1 VGTETKYRQLG
12 RLVGRCPVDIGDSPR
27 NKFGQTLDLDHD
39 GGEARLVSHGEDV
52 LSMAVNRALFALG
65 VNNDLFYQLANRAA
79 IRWSLVTL
87 KNEISGTNV
96 VNLKQV
102 FLDLG
107 WDPLPWIFIGD
118 SGIQYQYVLLPFSDK
133 GPIIDANGDI
143 VYVTGLTSNNS
154 DPRSNNLLVTHN
166 IHDNGI
172 GRYYIRKVAAG
183 NSFSTDNIQPGAWAE
198 ISNIVPGT
206 YSSIN
211 GYYPILGV
219 DGDYL
224 YLGTKVGA
232 SIPSD
237 HSYDVSGNIIHKPI
251 SEVIAQL
258 ESASPLVLSGY
269 PVENPPGTGGNPR
282 GTVKV
287 YAGQFYPVGRS
298 SSNDDL
304 IATLSSSPAS
314 DCPIVGF
321 VVGLM
326 KGAALPSSIKE
337 VDPYAFQTAVQT
349 EAGISLDRAYR
360 GKSFINEGIS
370 PAEGRYVIVD
380 KGAVVLTGS
389 PVQTSDPLPSV
400 FRIESTNE
408 SGGFL
413 NVNVGAK
420 NLIEGFRLCLRPVSS
435 AGGVAYE
442 TGGSDSRIY
451 FAAPWPDL
459 YVKSHDAREYDLLR
473 YVPPTILKITDPIKS
488 RVLWCSVLR
497 KGSDAA
503 GDYLEVVDLA
513 TGSFISFEQNSP
525 VGCKSYEP
533 VIYEGTGHEKSA
545 FAITEPRDADWIA
558 NRLQSSVF
566 TIHGYHD
573 NTQAYAAEP
582 IFRVIYGPKFG
593 VNDAIPFAGVL
604 VTPTQFL
611 VMQDPGKFLYPEH
624 PEYNAN
630 KEILLVTDSE
640 FNFDTRETSQDGYI
654 HIRSGGGTLIKSRGR
669 VAVSSVSD
677 DISVE
682 TQLTKF
688 VTISS
693 GLESGSPYAYAK
705 IGNGQAVAYATARS
719 VIGLYGLDGYVEVF
733 KFNNE
738 PWAAVDASYIT
749 LKSHVDNDYRNIQ
762 FEGIARYPT
771 VVENITN
778 GSVTCHAIAGRLI
791 FDDHPLSD
799 PNQLTYDVTV
809 LNNYCTGN
817 RFPLVFLEDTVS
829 QTSVKPILLYPTRVT
844 TNPAGFV
851 FTIRYVGGGSDTTAG
866 LVARFVLIEHSA

>member
-1 VGTETKYRQLG
+1 MGTDTKYRQLG

-39 GGEARLVSHGEDV
+39 GGEARLVAHGEDV

-87 KNEISGTNV
+87 ANPISGTST
-96 VNLKQV
+96 VNLRDL
-102 FLDLG
+102 FYGLG
-107 WDPLPWIFIGD
+107 WDPLPWVFIGD
-118 SGIQYQYVLLPFSDK
+118 SSIQYASILLPFGEK
-133 GPIIDANGDI
+133 GPVIDADGNI

-172 GRYYIRKVAAG
+172 GRYYIRKVTAG
-183 NSFSTDNIQPGAWAE
+183 NSFSADNIQPGAWAE
-198 ISNIVPGT
+198 ISNIVPEA

-211 GYYPILGV
+211 GYYPVLGV

-224 YLGTKVGA
+224 YLGTRVGA
-232 SIPSD
+232 SIPPD
-237 HSYDVSGNIIHKPI
+237 HSYDTAGNVIHKPI

-258 ESASPLVLSGY
+258 ESASPLVISGY

-298 SSNDDL
+298 SSSDDL

-326 KGAALPSSIKE
+326 KWAALPSSIKE

-370 PAEGRYVIVD
+370 PAEGRYVFVD

-389 PVQTSDPLPSV
+389 PVQASDPLPSV
-400 FRIESTNE
+400 FRIES
-408 SGGFL
+408 SDSSSSGFL
-413 NVNVGAK
+413 DIIVGT
-420 NLIEGFRLCLRPVSS
+420 NGFDLRLRPVTDSPVN
-435 AGGVAYE
+435 AIANP
-442 TGGSDSRIY
+442 TGTTPYRIY
-451 FAAPWPDL
+451 FSDPPPDL
-459 YVKSHDAREYDLLR
+459 YDKAHASFEYDAAREIPGT
-473 YVPPTILKITDPIKS
+473 VIKVTYS
-488 RVLWCSVLR
+488 QVVHWLTVRR
-497 KGSDAA
+497 KGSDAQ
-503 GDYLEVVDLA
+503 GYYLELGNLLGGLTGLPQNTQVVC
-513 TGSFISFEQNSP
+513 SSFEPVVYEGPGYAGSP
-525 VGCKSYEP
+525 V
-533 VIYEGTGHEKSA
+533 
-545 FAITEPRDADWIA
+545 FAVSEPRDA
-558 NRLQSSVF
+558 NYLSSRASNKASLF
-566 TIHGYHD
+566 TINGYFVNLPD
-573 NTQAYAAEP
+573 YAITP
-582 IFRVIYGPKFG
+582 IFQVLYGPTFG
-593 VNDAIPFAGVL
+593 PLNKTPFAGVL
-604 VTPTQFL
+604 VSPTQFWVL
-611 VMQDPGKFLYPEH
+611 QDPGKFLYPEH
-624 PEYNAN
+624 PEDNAN

-640 FNFDTRETSQDGYI
+640 FNFDTREVSQDGYI
-654 HIRSGGGTLIKSRGR
+654 HIRSGGGTLIKSRGK
-669 VAVSSVSD
+669 VTVSSISD
-677 DISVE
+677 DVSVE

-693 GLESGSPYAYAK
+693 GLESESPYAYAK

-719 VIGLYGLDGYVEVF
+719 SIGLHGLDGYVEVF
-733 KFNNE
+733 EFNNE
-738 PWAAVDASYIT
+738 PWATVDASHIT

-771 VVENITN
+771 VAANIGN

-791 FDDHPLSD
+791 FDAHDLYDPDH
-799 PNQLTYDVTV
+799 LTYDVTV
-809 LNNYCTGN
+809 LNSYCTGN

-829 QTSVKPILLYPTRVT
+829 QASVKPILLYPTRVT
-844 TNPAGFV
+844 SSPAGFV
-851 FTIRYVGGGSDTTAG
+851 FTIRYVGNGSDTTSG